1 MPAQLPERGSAVAL
15 SPPIGLRHAVGVA
28 DVVVARWPLPW
39 RILPHRSWRRFRSW
53 SLLAVH
59 EPQQVELD
67 PAVVRRAQDLDP
79 HAFAQIV
86 RFHEPRLR
94 PLAYRLLGDRDRTDD
109 ILQEAYVKAFRA
121 LGRFRGESSLSTWL
135 YRITY
140 NACMDELRRQRTVT
154 PASPDDSPER
164 PSALP
169 DPADTAVERGD
180 LAAALAALP
189 AEQRA
194 VVLLV
199 DADGLDYSEAG
210 EVLGI
215 PPGTVGSRLSRA
227 RAALRAALGVEG

>member
-1 MPAQLPERGSAVAL
+1 M
-15 SPPIGLRHAVGVA
+15 A
-28 DVVVARWPLPW
+28 DVVVARLPLPW
-39 RILPHRSWRRFRSW
+39 RVLPHRSWLGFRSW
-53 SLLAVH
+53 LLFAVH
-59 EPQQVELD
+59 EPQREAELD
-67 PAVVRRAQDLDP
+67 PAIVRRAQDLDP

-94 PLAYRLLGDRDRTDD
+94 PLVYRLLGDRDRTDD

-140 NACMDELRRQRTVT
+140 NACMDELRRQRAVT
-154 PASPDDSPER
+154 LPSPTEGPEW
-164 PSALP
+164 PSALA

-189 AEQRA
+189 TEQRA

-210 EVLGI
+210 QVLGI
-215 PPGTVGSRLSRA
+215 PPGTVGSRLNRA
-227 RAALRAALGVEG
+227 RASLRAALGVEG